1 MGDVWRDRQKRRVF
15 RGMSRAVWSPSGGG
29 FGATFER
36 DDMTRQEEQEWA
48 DGLGPTDA
56 TRRGVIYDLLRH
68 ATGDK
73 MSDADRAIC
82 ERQLDRLMS
91 HGVVSQ
97 KETPRQLSGPTGRF
111 YRVRPVGRQ
120 GDTRHALECSRDP
133 LLLQVVLTG
142 EEQPER
148 S

>member
-1 MGDVWRDRQKRRVF
+1 MWRDRQKRRVF

-97 KETPRQLSGPTGRF
+97 KK
-111 YRVRPVGRQ
+111 RPGSFRASRAVLPSSTCGQDRA
-120 GDTRHALECSRDP
+120 TRGTL
-133 LLLQVVLTG
+133 
-142 EEQPER
+142 
-148 S
+148 